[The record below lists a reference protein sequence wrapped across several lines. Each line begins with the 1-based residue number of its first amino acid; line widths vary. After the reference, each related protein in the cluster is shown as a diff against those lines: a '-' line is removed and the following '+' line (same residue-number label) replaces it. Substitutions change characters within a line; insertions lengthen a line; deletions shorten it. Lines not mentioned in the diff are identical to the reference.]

1 MSYHITQNN
10 LFTPQICPEYIL
22 ELIYGFRIDGLY
34 QSRLIILINLKTDG
48 DNGSQIP
55 LKQIVIDR
63 SSNNLCYMYT
73 FQQQN

>member
-34 QSRLIILINLKTDG
+34 QSRLIILINLKTDDGG
-48 DNGSQIP
+48 DDGSQIP
-55 LKQIVIDR
+55 L
-63 SSNNLCYMYT
+63 SETNN
-73 FQQQN
+73 N